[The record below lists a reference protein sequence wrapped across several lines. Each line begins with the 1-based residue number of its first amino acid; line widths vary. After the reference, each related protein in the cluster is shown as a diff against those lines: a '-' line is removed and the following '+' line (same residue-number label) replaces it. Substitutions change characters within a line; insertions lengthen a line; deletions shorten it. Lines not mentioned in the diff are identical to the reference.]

1 MRSEF
6 GRNLVG
12 IWSEFGQN
20 MVGMRLE
27 YGWNMV
33 GNDKNT
39 SFFNLDSAR
48 NDSEKLGMAKNLSL
62 NFFYFFTW
70 NDVRIWSDPLRF
82 LPFRS
87 DLLGMCGGG

>member
-1 MRSEF
+1 
-6 GRNLVG
+6 
-12 IWSEFGQN
+12 
-20 MVGMRLE
+20 MVRMRLE
-27 YGWNMV
+27 YGQNMV

-70 NDVRIWSDPLRF
+70 NDVGIWSDLLGF